1 MYCFFKYCLLFAGCM
16 HVFQP
21 HIYEAF
27 PPNLIWVAL
36 LISHYIG
43 EGSGRLLT
51 YILGLA
57 IFSTND
63 HENTWRLYIIIL
75 SLPAAVFIVSALL
88 FLDESPRYLVS
99 KGQNEKALAVLHKIA
114 KTNSKQL
121 PEIEKLELEPELGAL
136 QEDKTSFWEKLKSVV
151 QTWDILR
158 GMTCIVMIGISCKY
172 ITNQMGLV
180 ATELVFMS
188 GQSDTTYCD
197 GTEEN
202 TYFLDTQ
209 DYFILSIFTLVTILA
224 QTLAIIPTYRIN
236 FDFKISTVIFLAVSI
251 CLVAFLYACPEVW
264 VALLIFSIVQVISV
278 VLELNMSIHLSGL
291 LPTNTRSAVYGMTT
305 FIMYLPLSASPYL
318 IQVLSKESQH
328 YVTTTTISFI
338 GFGFIGALLLPRKI
352 YHNKWPHAQ
361 LVKILW
367 NIIGNKLASTCRF
380 INSEFIFILSTNNF
394 SDNVGKS
401 KMTMRKALGKTLY
414 KTKFP
419 STYFALNARRLFSFK
434 KVKHLRWC

>member
-1 MYCFFKYCLLFAGCM
+1 M

-21 HIYEAF
+21 HMYEAF

-75 SLPAAVFIVSALL
+75 SLPAAVFIISALL

-99 KGQNEKALAVLHKIA
+99 KGQNEKALAVLRKIA
-114 KTNSKQL
+114 KTNNKQL

-264 VALLIFSIVQVISV
+264 AALLIFSIVQVISV

-338 GFGFIGALLLPRKI
+338 AFGFIGALLLPRKI
-352 YHNKWPHAQ
+352 YHNK
-361 LVKILW
+361 
-367 NIIGNKLASTCRF
+367 
-380 INSEFIFILSTNNF
+380 
-394 SDNVGKS
+394 
-401 KMTMRKALGKTLY
+401 
-414 KTKFP
+414 
-419 STYFALNARRLFSFK
+419 
-434 KVKHLRWC
+434 